1 MSENRTRGNRGRRYS
16 NESKLNYAKI
26 LAVLIAVAVVI
37 MFVIAIKELLS
48 FDFATF
54 NSKTEYFALYSEDK
68 WGVID
73 SKGEVVITPS
83 YAEMIVIPDSTQDV
97 FLCTYEIDAANGT
110 YKTKALDKKSKEIFT
125 EYEQIEAL
133 ENYDKNQNVWH
144 EKNLLKVKQN
154 GKYGLIDLDGK
165 TIINCDYDEIYT
177 LKGIENSIIIEK
189 NGQVGLIDST
199 GRIIIETIY
208 KEIKPLGTEALNGYI
223 TINQE
228 GKYGV
233 VAANKDHKLEN
244 NYEKIEQ
251 IYGSNL
257 YVIVEKGKQKLIN
270 SKGTALLEQ
279 DFDEIKQILQKNND
293 QVVFVKDGK
302 YGVMTTSG
310 EIKIENIYEDIK
322 ELENGYLVAKKDDKY
337 GIIDNANNVKLGFS
351 YTSISYNKEADLYI
365 AEDTNFQSSI
375 IDKNFEVKLIGILS
389 ELNAEQKY
397 IKMYANEEYKY
408 YNLNFEE
415 KLNTEVLKANT
426 LFLSK
431 KDGKYGYVNSKGE
444 VVVDYI
450 YDDATEQNKFGY
462 AAVQKNGLWGSIDNE
477 GNVVIEPTYDLDNNI
492 IIDLIGK
499 WHLGED
505 LNMNYYC
512 DK

>member
-26 LAVLIAVAVVI
+26 LAVLIAIAVVI

-54 NSKTEYFALYSEDK
+54 NAKTEYFALYSEDK
-68 WGVID
+68 WGVIN

-97 FLCTYEIDAANGT
+97 FLCTYEIDEKNGK
-110 YKTKALDKKSKEIFT
+110 YKTKAINKKSEEIFT

-133 ENYDKNQNVWH
+133 ENYDKNQNVWY
-144 EKNLLKVKQN
+144 EENILKVKQN
-154 GKYGLIDLDGK
+154 GKQGLINLEGK
-165 TIINCDYDEIYT
+165 TIINCDYDDIYT

-189 NGQVGLIDST
+189 NGQVGLIDSA
-199 GRIIIETIY
+199 GRTIIETVY

-223 TINQE
+223 TINEE

-233 VAANKDHKLEN
+233 IGANKGHKLDN
-244 NYEKIEQ
+244 AYEKIEQ
-251 IYGSNL
+251 IYGKNS
-257 YVIVEKGKQKLIN
+257 YVIEEGGKQKLIN
-270 SKGTALLEQ
+270 SKGTVLLEQ
-279 DFDEIKQILQKNND
+279 GYDQIKQILEKNED
-293 QVVFVKDGK
+293 TVVFIKDDK
-302 YGVMTTSG
+302 YGIMTTSG
-310 EIKIENIYEDIK
+310 EIKIENIYQDIK
-322 ELENGYLVAKKDDKY
+322 ELENGYLVAKKDEKY
-337 GIIDNANNVKLGFS
+337 GIVDIENNEKLGFS

-365 AEDTNFQSSI
+365 AEDTDYKSSI

-389 ELNAEQKY
+389 ELNVEQKY

-408 YNLNFEE
+408 YNLKFEE
-415 KLNTEVLKANT
+415 KSNREVLKANT
-426 LFLSK
+426 IFLSK

-444 VVVDYI
+444 VIVDHI

-477 GNVVIEPTYDLDNNI
+477 GKVVIEPKYDLSNNI
-492 IIDLIGK
+492 VINLIGK

-505 LNMNYYC
+505 INMNYYC

>member
-1 MSENRTRGNRGRRYS
+1 MSENRTRGNRGKRYS

-26 LAVLIAVAVVI
+26 LAVLIAIAVVA

-54 NSKTEYFALYSEDK
+54 NAKTEYFAVYSNEK

-73 SKGEVVITPS
+73 SKGEIIITPS

-97 FLCTYEIDAANGT
+97 FLCTYEIDEEKGT
-110 YKTKALDKKSKEIFT
+110 YKTKAIDKKSNEIYT

-144 EKNLLKVKQN
+144 EKDLLKVKQN
-154 GKYGLIDLDGK
+154 GKYGLIDLKGR
-165 TIINCDYDEIYT
+165 TILNCDYDDIYT

-199 GRIIIETIY
+199 GRTVIETIY
-208 KEIKPLGTEALNGYI
+208 KEIKSLGQEALDGYI
-223 TINQE
+223 TINNE

-233 VAANKDHKLEN
+233 IGANKDHKLEN

-251 IYGSNL
+251 IYGKNL
-257 YVIVEKGKQKLIN
+257 YVIVENGNQKLIN
-270 SKGTALLEQ
+270 SKGTVLIDQ
-279 DFDEIKQILQKNND
+279 GFDKIKQILQKRDD
-293 QVVFVKDGK
+293 QIIFVKDGK

-310 EIKIENIYEDIK
+310 EVKIENIYEEIK
-322 ELENGYLVAKKDDKY
+322 ELENGHLVAKKDEKY
-337 GIIDNANNVKLGFS
+337 GIIDNENNEKLGFS
-351 YTSISYNKEADLYI
+351 YTSINYNKEADIYI
-365 AEDTNFQSSI
+365 AEDADYKTSL

-397 IKMYANEEYKY
+397 IKMYANEEYTY

-415 KLNTEVLKANT
+415 KPNTEVLKANT
-426 LFLSK
+426 IFLRK

-444 VVVDYI
+444 VIVDYI
-450 YDDATEQNKFGY
+450 YNDATEQNKFGF
-462 AAVQKNGLWGSIDNE
+462 ASVQKNGLWGSIDNE
-477 GNVVIEPTYDLDNNI
+477 GKVVIEPKYDLKNNL
-492 IIDLIGK
+492 IIDMIGK